1 MASGTTTIRDLLKRD
16 LNEQIEEIIKVYQA
30 DEETV
35 YHELT
40 EYVATNR
47 IREGYRTLLK
57 AMADAPVEPHEGVGI
72 WISGFFGSGKS
83 SFAKNLGYVLA
94 NRTVRGHRAADLFK
108 AQLDDPAISQLV
120 DYINQRI
127 PTEVIM
133 FDVSVDRAVRNTN
146 QKIAD
151 IMYTVLL
158 RQLGYAQDFD
168 LAELEIALE
177 AEGKLD
183 AFERLCQQ
191 REGKPWSE
199 IRISPMRL
207 NRASTLLHEMDPRTF
222 PAADSYAKSLYG
234 RSADITVAKFV
245 DRAFELMDR
254 RRPGKALTF
263 IIDEVG
269 QYVAQSGE
277 KIEDLRAVV
286 ERFGQVGRTRVRQRQ
301 SIAPVWVAVTSQ
313 EKLDEVVAAIDARR
327 VELAKVQD
335 RFSYRVDLAP
345 ADIREVATK
354 RVLGKKREA
363 EPVLSQLFTQVR
375 GQINTA
381 CRLENTTRAS
391 EVNEAEFAQ
400 FYPYLPHFIELSID
414 IMSGI
419 RIQPGAPRHLGGSN
433 RTIIKQ
439 AHEMLISPRTNLA
452 NKLLGAL
459 VTLDLIYELVE
470 GNLSSERQKDIS
482 DITERFK
489 GDSADG
495 GWAARVAKAICLL
508 EFVRDLPR
516 TEANIAAVLVSQAG
530 DNAPVPEVRA
540 ALERLEK
547 HQFAR
552 HTEEG
557 WKLQTAQEKQWDTER
572 KAIAPKPVEQN
583 AIRRDMLVDIFR
595 EPSLRTFR
603 HPSLPKNFD
612 VGVTADGARL
622 TTGAIPMAI
631 VTADDASD
639 AHRRVAEARDQSR
652 MNEHANEI
660 YWVYPLNADVD
671 RLINEVYASG
681 QMIGKYDVS
690 GAQGERAAQWA
701 PLLEAEKRERDRL
714 TRRLHDKLTDALA
727 GGTAVFR
734 GVARDGAELGRS
746 LPEML
751 RKLFQDTLPDLY
763 PKLELGAR
771 RLTGNET
778 EEILKA
784 ARLNLLPQVF
794 YGGEHGLN
802 LVIQEG
808 QNYVVNHN
816 AEIAQ
821 EILGF
826 LKGQQQY
833 GTRVT
838 GKDLEQKFTGL
849 GYGWDLDVTKLAL
862 AALLR
867 AGAIEV
873 TYQGRKFRNAQD
885 PQSRTPLTSNP
896 AFRAASFAPRESIDL
911 RMLTAAVRN
920 YEDLTGDDVDVEE
933 GAIADAL
940 KRFAEAEIRLLLPIQ
955 AEIRANNLPGG
966 APLDEY
972 YQILTSIQNGA
983 SDDCVRLLSGEGRS
997 IKTLHQQ
1004 MARIRALATPG
1015 NIAAIR
1021 QARRTLDEQ
1030 WPQLVRDPSG
1040 QEQAERAKTLH
1051 ALLDGETLY
1060 DELGSMRDLT
1070 EHIASAY
1077 AERYQKIHGERFKAY
1092 SEAID
1097 SIKGREE
1104 WTVVI
1109 DTLKRPGDSTAAAA
1123 AAAAARADETLL
1135 LPLTTRACEP
1145 RANLADGTTTCLIC
1159 HAPISQIESDLAAV
1173 ATYRAQALEQVAAV
1187 TNPPERT
1194 ATGMESRPIHR
1205 VRAANF
1211 FGGSLSTEED
1221 VQEALSRMR
1230 DELLRLIGQ
1239 GARIIIE

>member
-1 MASGTTTIRDLLKRD
+1 MAIGTTTIRDLLKRD

-35 YHELT
+35 YRELT

-47 IREGYRTLLK
+47 IREGYRSLLK
-57 AMADAPVEPHEGVGI
+57 AMADAPAEPHEGVGI

-94 NRTVRGHRAADLFK
+94 NHTVLGHRAADLFK

-133 FDVSVDRAVRNTN
+133 FDVSVARDVRNTN

-158 RQLGYAQDFD
+158 RHLGYAQDFD
-168 LAELEIALE
+168 LAEMEMELE

-183 AFERLCQQ
+183 AFAQLCLEH
-191 REGKPWSE
+191 EGKPWREMRHLS
-199 IRISPMRL
+199 SRL
-207 NRASTLLHEMDPRTF
+207 NTASVLRHEMDPRKF
-222 PAADSYAKSLYG
+222 PAADSFVRSLYG
-234 RSADITVAKFV
+234 RSTGISVEKFV

-286 ERFGQVGRTRVRQRQ
+286 ERFGQVGRNRVRQRQ

-313 EKLDEVVAAIDARR
+313 EKLDEVVAAIDSRR

-354 RVLGKKREA
+354 RVLGKKPEA
-363 EPVLSQLFTQVR
+363 EPVLSKLFTQVR

-381 CRLENTTRAS
+381 CRLENTTRSS

-452 NKLLGAL
+452 SKTLGAL

-489 GDSADG
+489 GDPADG
-495 GWAARVAKAICLL
+495 GWAARVGKAICLL

-516 TEANIAAVLVSQAG
+516 TEANVAAVLVSQAG
-530 DNAPVPEVRA
+530 DSAPVPEVRA
-540 ALERLEK
+540 ALERLERF
-547 HQFAR
+547 QFAR

-557 WKLQTAQEKQWDTER
+557 WKLQTAQEKDWDTKR
-572 KAIAPKPVEQN
+572 KGFLEPKPVEQN
-583 AIRRDMLVDIFR
+583 AIRRTMLVDIFR

-603 HPSLPKNFD
+603 HPALAKTFD

-622 TTGAIPMAI
+622 TAGAIPMVI
-631 VTADDASD
+631 VTADDAPD
-639 AHRRVAEARDQSR
+639 YRQRVAEARDQSR
-652 MNEHANEI
+652 LNEHGNEI
-660 YWVYPLNADVD
+660 YWVYSLNDAVD
-671 RLINEVYASG
+671 RLINEVHASG
-681 QMIGKYDVS
+681 QMISKYDIS

-701 PLLEAEKRERDRL
+701 PLLEAEKRERERL
-714 TRRLHDKLTDALA
+714 SRRLHDTLTDALA

-734 GVARDGAELGRS
+734 GVARNGAELGHS

-778 EEILKA
+778 DEILKA
-784 ARLNLLPQVF
+784 ARLNALPQVF

-808 QNYVVNHN
+808 QNYVINYN

-826 LKGQQQY
+826 LKSQQQY
-833 GTRVT
+833 GTHVT

-849 GYGWDLDVTKLAL
+849 GYGWELDIIKLVL

-873 TYQGRKFRNAQD
+873 TYQGRKFRNVQD

-911 RMLTAAVRN
+911 RMLTTAVRN
-920 YEDLTGDDVDVEE
+920 YEDLTGDEVDVEE

-940 KRFAEAEIRLLLPIQ
+940 KRFAETEIRLLLPIQ
-955 AEIRANNLPGG
+955 AEIRANGLPGG

-972 YQILTSIQNGA
+972 YQILASIQNGA
-983 SDDCVRLLSGEGRS
+983 SDDCVRLLAGGGRS
-997 IKTLHQQ
+997 IKALHQQ
-1004 MARIRALATPG
+1004 MGHIRGLATPE
-1015 NIAAIR
+1015 NILAIR
-1021 QARRTLDEQ
+1021 QARRALDEQ
-1030 WPQLVRDPSG
+1030 WPQLAAEPGG
-1040 QEQAERAKTLH
+1040 QEHASDADTLRT
-1051 ALLDGETLY
+1051 LLAGDTLY
-1060 DELGSMRDLT
+1060 DHLGHIREMA
-1070 EHIASAY
+1070 EHVASAY
-1077 AERYQKIHGERFKAY
+1077 ATRYQQRHRERFDAY
-1092 SEAID
+1092 SAAID
-1097 SIKGREE
+1097 DIKGREE
-1104 WTVVI
+1104 WEVASRVGG
-1109 DTLKRPGDSTAAAA
+1109 DTLLQPLT
-1123 AAAAARADETLL
+1123 ARACSPQAD
-1135 LPLTTRACEP
+1135 LTEA
-1145 RANLADGTTTCLIC
+1145 ATTCRTC
-1159 HAPISQIESDLAAV
+1159 HASLTQIESDLAALP
-1173 ATYRAQALEQVAAV
+1173 TYRGQALEHVVAIA
-1187 TNPPERT
+1187 NPPEVT
-1194 ATGMESRPIHR
+1194 TGGEAAQPIVR
-1205 VRAANF
+1205 IRAANY
-1211 FGGSLSTEED
+1211 FGGTLISTHDVEEA
-1221 VQEALSRMR
+1221 VKQLQE
-1230 DELLRLIGQ
+1230 ELLRLVEQ
-1239 GARIIIE
+1239 GARIIVE